1 MLTGLQNAFFVF
13 VLSFFENINRK
24 VQSRL
29 PSWRMQEET
38 SEHVRAMI
46 QVFEFIVLPAS
57 IVYLFGDL
65 LLLRENAVDSMIW
78 GMLIFFYSNFVP
90 DLTCIYRRDN
100 GEGKSKDLPW
110 YKKYAILLLA
120 PLFICILFSN
130 ARFGWK
136 TTENFHNFKSL
147 TVYGGFLLLLG
158 FIVFGGIPVSIGQ
171 ISEMLSL
178 PFYGII
184 GYLTHLKVDKIL

>member
-1 MLTGLQNAFFVF
+1 
-13 VLSFFENINRK
+13 
-24 VQSRL
+24 
-29 PSWRMQEET
+29 
-38 SEHVRAMI
+38 
-46 QVFEFIVLPAS
+46 
-57 IVYLFGDL
+57 
-65 LLLRENAVDSMIW
+65 MIW

-90 DLTCIYRRDN
+90 DLTCIHRRDN
-100 GEGKSKDLPW
+100 GEEKSKDLPW